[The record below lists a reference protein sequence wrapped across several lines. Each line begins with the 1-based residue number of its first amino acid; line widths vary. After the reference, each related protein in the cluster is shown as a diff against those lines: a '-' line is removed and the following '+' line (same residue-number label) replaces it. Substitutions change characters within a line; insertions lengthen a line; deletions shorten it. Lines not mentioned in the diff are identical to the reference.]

1 MSHFTTIRTKFVDVK
16 TLVKALAMVGFVN
29 VEVHA
34 EAQNLYGYKG
44 DKRPQTAEVIIR
56 RRYVGKISNDI
67 GFKRISDGSFDTI
80 ISDYDRQKYDAKWLG
95 KLCQHYACIV
105 AKEKLI
111 SQGFAIVEENFGKD
125 KAIHITMRRIA

>member
-16 TLVKALAMVGFVN
+16 TLVKALAMVGFVK

-56 RRYVGKISNDI
+56 RR
-67 GFKRISDGSFDTI
+67 
-80 ISDYDRQKYDAKWLG
+80 
-95 KLCQHYACIV
+95 
-105 AKEKLI
+105 
-111 SQGFAIVEENFGKD
+111 
-125 KAIHITMRRIA
+125 